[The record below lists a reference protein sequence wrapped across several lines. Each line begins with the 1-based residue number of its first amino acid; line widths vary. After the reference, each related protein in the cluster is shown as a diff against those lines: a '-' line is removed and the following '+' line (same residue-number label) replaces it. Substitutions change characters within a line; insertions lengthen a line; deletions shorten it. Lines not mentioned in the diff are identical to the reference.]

1 MKPQFEVIWVDS
13 VKNELLEIIEYIA
26 VENKNSAKKVYQNI
40 KRKADSLSAM
50 PYKGRIIPEFKQ
62 FEINLYREV
71 IESPWR
77 IMYRIQDKTVVVITI
92 IDGRRDVEDILF

>member
-26 VENKNSAKKVYQNI
+26 VENKNNAKKVYQNI

-50 PYKGRIIPEFKQ
+50 PNKGRIIP
-62 FEINLYREV
+62 
-71 IESPWR
+71 
-77 IMYRIQDKTVVVITI
+77 
-92 IDGRRDVEDILF
+92 